1 MQKAKKEDFRVE
13 EELRSQKAKY
23 EETSEDVYRRMQD
36 VSEQCAVWWPSLLN
50 LLQIKEAEADSV
62 ADLGAFVDAELSYY
76 DRCRDV
82 LLQMKT
88 HWPAGYVSVS
98 T

>member
-1 MQKAKKEDFRVE
+1 MQKAKKEDFKVE

-36 VSEQCAVWWPSLLN
+36 VSPDQAISEHQNAN
-50 LLQIKEAEADSV
+50 DAKIKEAEADSV
-62 ADLGAFVDAELSYY
+62 ADLGAFVDAELKYY

-82 LLQMKT
+82 LMQLKQN
-88 HWPAGYVSVS
+88 WPAG
-98 T
+98 